1 MSRRYLVSTVL
12 VLVGLSHVS
21 CVGSCD
27 LYNPRARVTGQYYL
41 WRTELGD
48 YYLERGHTYDRS
60 TAGIVDGA
68 VRQIG
73 WDDDTLVV
81 QRDPAVGDGQPDWIV
96 LDVKHDTLSEPLQ
109 DAEWAR
115 MRDGDPRLKRLA
127 VYSVDRAWEILG
139 TP

>member
-12 VLVGLSHVS
+12 VLAGVSHLA

-27 LYNPRARVTGQYYL
+27 LYPRRRVTGQYCL
-41 WRTELGD
+41 WRTELGE
-48 YYLERGHTYDRS
+48 YYLERGQTYDRS

-81 QRDPAVGDGQPDWIV
+81 QRQPAVGDGQPHWIV

-109 DAEWAR
+109 DPEWER
-115 MRDGDPRLKRLA
+115 MRDGDLRLKRLA
-127 VYSVDRAWEILG
+127 VHSIGQAWEILG
-139 TP
+139 GP